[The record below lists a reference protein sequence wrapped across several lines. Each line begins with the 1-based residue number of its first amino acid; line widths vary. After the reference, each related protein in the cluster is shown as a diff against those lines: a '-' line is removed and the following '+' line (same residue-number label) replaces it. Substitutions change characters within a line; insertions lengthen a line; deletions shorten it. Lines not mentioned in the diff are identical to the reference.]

1 MCESVHGVSGLI
13 LFKYG
18 VHCGALDLIHLSVG
32 LLNIITVKCAAIGRR
47 HCVFLRT
54 MYLCDYSG
62 VASHSELPIANWGY
76 KGKGVW
82 RFQPFLHVNNLAD
95 MPFQPIQILQYFMII
110 S

>member
-62 VASHSELPIANWGY
+62 VASHSELSIGGY
-76 KGKGVW
+76 KGRGSGD
-82 RFQPFLHVNNLAD
+82 FNHFCTSIIS
-95 MPFQPIQILQYFMII
+95 PFQPIQILQYFMLI

>member
-47 HCVFLRT
+47 HCVFVRT
-54 MYLCDYSG
+54 MHLQLRG
-62 VASHSELPIANWGY
+62 
-76 KGKGVW
+76 
-82 RFQPFLHVNNLAD
+82 QPFGLLS
-95 MPFQPIQILQYFMII
+95 IGGTETGGLEI
-110 S
+110 STIFARQ

>member
-1 MCESVHGVSGLI
+1 MRELQGVSGLI

-62 VASHSELPIANWGY
+62 VASHSELSIGGTKA
-76 KGKGVW
+76 GVW
-82 RFQPFLHVNNLAD
+82 RFQPFLHVNDLAET
-95 MPFQPIQILQYFMII
+95 PFQPIQILQYFMLI

>member
-47 HCVFLRT
+47 HCLFVRT
-54 MYLCDYSG
+54 MYLCDYSA
-62 VASHSELPIANWGY
+62 VASQLRVQRQ
-76 KGKGVW
+76 GVW
-82 RFQPFLHVNNLAD
+82 RFQPFLHVNDLAET
-95 MPFQPIQILQYFMII
+95 PFQPIQILQYFMLI

>member
-1 MCESVHGVSGLI
+1 MATE
-13 LFKYG
+13 
-18 VHCGALDLIHLSVG
+18 
-32 LLNIITVKCAAIGRR
+32 ITKTSSNKGGE
-47 HCVFLRT
+47 CVIVNSLRVFVRT

-82 RFQPFLHVNNLAD
+82 RFQPFLHGNDLAD
-95 MPFQPIQILQYFMII
+95 TPFQPIQILQYFMII

>member
-18 VHCGALDLIHLSVG
+18 VHYRASDLIHLSVG

-54 MYLCDYSG
+54 MYLCDNSG
-62 VASHSELPIANWGY
+62 VVSHSELSIGGTKAG
-76 KGKGVW
+76 G
-82 RFQPFLHVNNLAD
+82 LE
-95 MPFQPIQILQYFMII
+95 I
-110 S
+110 STIFARQ

>member
-32 LLNIITVKCAAIGRR
+32 LLKIITVKCAAIGRR
-47 HCVFLRT
+47 HCVFVRT
-54 MYLCDYSG
+54 MHLRDY
-62 VASHSELPIANWGY
+62 VASHSELSVANWGY
-76 KGKGVW
+76 TKAGVW
-82 RFQPFLHVNNLAD
+82 RFQPFLHVNDLAET
-95 MPFQPIQILQYFMII
+95 PFQPTQILQYFMLI